1 MTIKVLI
8 IEDDFRIAD
17 IHKEM
22 VEQLNFCKVLHT
34 SLNATDAI
42 EFLSSTPILPDIILL
57 DIYIPDVNRL
67 ELLKLLRKE
76 FPCCNII
83 IASAAN
89 DNETVKIAK
98 TIGVFDYL
106 LKPIEQKRLQES
118 LYQFQKEMIFDKDIW
133 TQKELDVL
141 FHKNISNQPD
151 SFIKGKA
158 LPKGIDQIT
167 LEKITTTLLNMKKDK
182 VTAQLLAKKIGI
194 SRSTARR
201 YLEYLDAKNIVEA
214 TVHYGQ
220 VGRPQRVYRIYKQ
233 YEQN

>member
-1 MTIKVLI
+1 MTLKVLI

-22 VEQLNFCKVLHT
+22 VEQLNFCEVLHT
-34 SLNATDAI
+34 SLNASDAI
-42 EFLSSTPILPDIILL
+42 KFLSSTSILPDIILL

-67 ELLKLLRKE
+67 EFLKFLRKE
-76 FPCCNII
+76 YPCCNII

-89 DNETVKIAK
+89 DNETVRVAK

-106 LKPIEQKRLQES
+106 LKPIKQKRLQES
-118 LYQFQKEMIFDKDIW
+118 FYQFQKEMVFDKEIW
-133 TQKELDVL
+133 TQKELDAI
-141 FHKNISNQPD
+141 FHKDLSNQGD

-158 LPKGIDQIT
+158 LPKGIDEIT
-167 LEKITTTLLNMKKDK
+167 LEKITSTLLTLKKDK
-182 VTAQLLAKKIGI
+182 VTAQLLAKEIGI

-201 YLEYLDAKNIVEA
+201 YLEYLDAENIVEA

-220 VGRPQRVYRIYKQ
+220 VGRPQRVYQVCKQ